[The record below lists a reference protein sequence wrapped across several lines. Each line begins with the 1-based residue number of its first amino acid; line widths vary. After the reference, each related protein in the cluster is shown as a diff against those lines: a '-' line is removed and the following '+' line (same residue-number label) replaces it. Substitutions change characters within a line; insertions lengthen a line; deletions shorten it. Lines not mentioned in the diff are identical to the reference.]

1 MREGQTAG
9 LIREDFFSKRYRV
22 EAGRLAMVVVVVVV
36 VWFKEGRD
44 LRVEPLERKVEGA
57 GDRGKNCWN
66 KVIVG
71 TRTAHRAQLED
82 RVLLGSEAPLLL

>member
-22 EAGRLAMVVVVVVV
+22 EAGRLAMVVGVV

-44 LRVEPLERKVEGA
+44 LRVEPLERKVEGT

-66 KVIVG
+66 KVLVG

-82 RVLLGSEAPLLL
+82 RVLVGREAPLLL